1 MPKFKNVKV
10 KKRGGGFRMQRAQV
24 LASGKL
30 EFVKNISKR
39 SSSSTKKKSTS
50 KRKRSSV
57 RKVIKR
63 VTTSRPMARRRRST
77 RRTSSRKS
85 GIVSPK
91 IKSSLKQ
98 VMIGLGAAST
108 IGLIGSVIGQPA
120 LGQNK
125 LVNAG
130 ASFVIGGPIA
140 AATSFLL
147 SGGGMQGGQSNG
159 GGMI

>member
-1 MPKFKNVKV
+1 MPKFKMVTV
-10 KKRGGGFRMQRAQV
+10 KKRGGGTRKQRAQV

-30 EFVKNISKR
+30 KFVKNKT
-39 SSSSTKKKSTS
+39 SSRKSSS
-50 KRKRSSV
+50 KRKKSSSKSRRKSVTRVIRKSV
-57 RKVIKR
+57 RR
-63 VTTSRPMARRRRST
+63 VSMP
-77 RRTSSRKS
+77 RRTKRSSRKS

-120 LGQNK
+120 LGGNK
-125 LVNAG
+125 LVNAA
-130 ASFVIGGPIA
+130 ASFAIGGPIA

-147 SGGGMQGGQSNG
+147 SPGGMSTGQSNG
-159 GGMI
+159 GMI

>member
-1 MPKFKNVKV
+1 MTKFKTIRI
-10 KKRGGGFRMQRAQV
+10 KKRGGGTRLQKAQV
-24 LASGKL
+24 LKSGKL
-30 EFVKNISKR
+30 KFVKN
-39 SSSSTKKKSTS
+39 STKSKSTKS
-50 KRKRSSV
+50 TGKRKTKRSSV
-57 RKVIKR
+57 KR
-63 VTTSRPMARRRRST
+63 VINKTKRRVSMARRRSRKST
-77 RRTSSRKS
+77 SRKS

-147 SGGGMQGGQSNG
+147 SGGGMQGSSQSS